1 MGHVGHLA
9 SIELATLD
17 LPAPPSTLSRLGA
30 LLGSDEVNMLEMSR
44 LVETDMALAAAVMKT
59 VASPMYGLRGRAQT
73 LHQAITYLGTRE
85 IAALVYQV
93 SLRGAFPAAV
103 ELQPMWERSAVR
115 GLLMGRL
122 AKELYLDVWCAH
134 TAGLFEECGKA
145 VLFKLAPE
153 LYRPLLK
160 QAQGDIELVQL
171 EMAAFGARHDQLGAK
186 LCESWGLDAGAVA
199 CVRGHVQTL
208 ATKRLP
214 TDSPRRA
221 ISVISALVH
230 TISTQPEQLEAVCQL
245 LAPQAMLDQSLLLRG
260 ARRVKQKVDDAI
272 SSD

>member
-1 MGHVGHLA
+1 MGHIA

-17 LPAPPSTLSRLGA
+17 LPAPPQSLAKLGA
-30 LLGSDEVNMLEMSR
+30 LLGNDDVNMLEMSR

-59 VASPMYGLRGRAQT
+59 VSSPMYGLRGRAQN

-85 IAALVYQV
+85 VAALVYHV
-93 SLRGAFPAAV
+93 SLRSAFPAAA

-145 VLFKLAPE
+145 VLFKLAADT
-153 LYRPLLK
+153 YRPLLQ
-160 QAQGDIELVQL
+160 QAKDDIELVAL
-171 EMAAFGARHDQLGAK
+171 EQAAFGTSHDQLGAR

-199 CVRGHVQTL
+199 CVRGHVETL

-214 TDSPRRA
+214 TQSPRRA

-230 TISTQPEQLEAVCQL
+230 TICTAPDQLEAMCQA
-245 LAPQAMLDQSLLLRG
+245 LAPQAMLDQSLLLKG
-260 ARRVKQKVDDAI
+260 ARKVKQKVDDAI
-272 SSD
+272 NDD

>member
-1 MGHVGHLA
+1 MGHLA
-9 SIELATLD
+9 SIELATLE
-17 LPAPPSTLSRLGA
+17 LPAPPSSLAKLGA
-30 LLGSDEVNMLEMSR
+30 LLGSEDVNMLEMSR
-44 LVETDMALAAAVMKT
+44 LVESDMALAAAVMKT
-59 VASPMYGLRGRAQT
+59 VSSPMYGLRGRAQN
-73 LHQAITYLGTRE
+73 LHQAVTYLGTRE
-85 IAALVYQV
+85 VASLVYHV
-93 SLRGAFPAAV
+93 SLRAAFPAAA

-122 AKELYLDVWCAH
+122 AKELYLDMWCAH

-145 VLFKLAPE
+145 VLFKLSPE
-153 LYRPLLK
+153 TYRPLL
-160 QAQGDIELVQL
+160 ARAGDDIELVQL
-171 EMAAFGARHDQLGAK
+171 EMTAFGTRHDELGAK

-214 TDSPRRA
+214 TNSPRRA

-230 TISTQPEQLEAVCQL
+230 TLSNAPGELEAMCQS
-245 LAPQAMLDQSLLLRG
+245 LAPQAMMDPSLLLKG

-272 SSD
+272 SGD